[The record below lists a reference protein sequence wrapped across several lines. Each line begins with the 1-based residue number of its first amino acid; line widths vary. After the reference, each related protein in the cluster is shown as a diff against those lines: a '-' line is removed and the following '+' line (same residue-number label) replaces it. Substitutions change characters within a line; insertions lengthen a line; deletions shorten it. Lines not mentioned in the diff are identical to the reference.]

1 MTMQK
6 VEVFKSSDGMLW
18 EDKEK
23 AERHEVFLSK
33 NMIVE
38 EFLDSDTNPYK
49 AVAQRSI
56 ARTTIINWEFW
67 KNKNAE

>member
-1 MTMQK
+1 MIMQK
-6 VEVFKSSDGMLW
+6 IEAFRASDGTLW

-23 AERHEVFLSK
+23 AERHELFLK
-33 NMIVE
+33 KDMIVE
-38 EFLDSDTNPYK
+38 EFLDNEINPYK
-49 AVAQRSI
+49 NASQRTV

>member
-6 VEVFKSSDGMLW
+6 VEVFKASDGMLW

>member
-6 VEVFKSSDGMLW
+6 VEVFKASDGSLW
-18 EDKEK
+18 ENKYK
-23 AERHEVFLSK
+23 AERHEMFLSK

-38 EFLDSDTNPYK
+38 EFLDNEINPYK